1 MKRIA
6 LVLAGLIALT
16 FPARAEVAIQEVTSE
31 NGHVAW
37 LVNEPA
43 LPFTALEIRFRGG
56 TVLDRPGKRGA
67 VNLMVGLLEEGAG
80 DMDAQGFA
88 EAREALAASFG
99 FDAGEDSIGISAQ
112 FLTENR
118 DQAVALLHEALTAP
132 RFDDTAIE
140 RVRGQVLSHLASR
153 ATDPSSLA
161 SDAFDAA
168 AYGDHPYGS
177 YDGGTIDGVTA
188 LTRDDIV
195 NAYQDTLVLDGIYV
209 AAVGDITAE
218 QLGPLLDQL
227 FDGLPQTGATMPD
240 RVAFGLPGG
249 TTVVPFDTPQS
260 VALFGHVGIEREDPD
275 FFAAYLVN
283 TILGGPSS
291 LSRLMHQ
298 VREERGLTY
307 GIGSYL
313 VPVDWTESVLGQ
325 FSSQNA
331 VIGEALNV
339 VRDEW
344 AKIARDGITQE
355 ELTAAQTYLTG
366 SYPLRFDGN
375 ANIANI
381 MVAMQMEGLPIDYI
395 ATRNDQV
402 MAVTLEHANRV
413 AAELYKPDALH
424 FVVVGQPEGVVSN

>member
-6 LVLAGLIALT
+6 LVLVGLIALT
-16 FPARAEVAIQEVTSE
+16 FPARAEVAIQEVTSK

-37 LVNEPA
+37 LVHEPA
-43 LPFTALEIRFRGG
+43 LPFTALEIRFQGG
-56 TVLDRPGKRGA
+56 TTLDRPGKRGA
-67 VNLMVGLLEEGAG
+67 VNLMAGLLEEGAG

-99 FDAGEDSIGISAQ
+99 FDGGEDSIGISAQ

-132 RFDDTAIE
+132 TFDETALE

-153 ATDPSSLA
+153 ATEPRSLA
-161 SDAFDAA
+161 ADAFDEA

-177 YDGGTIDGVTA
+177 YDGGTVDSVTA
-188 LTRDDIV
+188 LTREDIL
-195 NAYQDTLVLDGIYV
+195 NAYRDTMALDRVYV
-209 AAVGDITAE
+209 AVVGDITAE

-227 FDGLPQTGATMPD
+227 FDGLPATGAAMPD

-260 VALFGHVGIEREDPD
+260 VALFGQRGIKRDDPD
-275 FFAAYLVN
+275 FFAAFVVN

-291 LSRLMHQ
+291 LSRLMNE
-298 VREERGLTY
+298 VREARGLTY

-313 VPVDWTESVLGQ
+313 IPADWTESVVGQ

-331 VIGEALNV
+331 VMGQAIDV
-339 VRDEW
+339 VREEW

-381 MVAMQMEGLPIDYI
+381 MASMQLIGLPIDYI
-395 ATRNDQV
+395 ATRNEQI

-424 FVVVGQPEGVVSN
+424 FVVVGQPEGVMSN

>member
-6 LVLAGLIALT
+6 LVVAGLIALS
-16 FPARAEVAIQEVTSE
+16 FPARAEVAIQEVTSD

-37 LVNEPA
+37 LVHEPA

-88 EAREALAASFG
+88 EAREALAASYG

-118 DQAVALLHEALTAP
+118 DQAVGLLHEALTAP
-132 RFDDTAIE
+132 RFDDTAVD

-168 AYGDHPYGS
+168 AYGDHPYGT
-177 YDGGTIDGVTA
+177 YDGGTVDSVTA

-195 NAYQDTLVLDGIYV
+195 NAYRDTMVLDRIHV

-218 QLGPLLDQL
+218 QLGPLMDQL
-227 FDGLPQTGATMPD
+227 FEGLPKTGAAMPG
-240 RVAFGLPGG
+240 RIAFGLPGG

-260 VALFGHVGIEREDPD
+260 VALFGHDGIEREDPD

-283 TILGGPSS
+283 TVMGGSSS

-331 VIGEALNV
+331 VIGEAIDV
-339 VRDEW
+339 VREEW
-344 AKIARDGITQE
+344 AKIASEGITQE
-355 ELTAAQTYLTG
+355 ELTAAQTYMTG

-381 MVAMQMEGLPIDYI
+381 MVSMQLEGLPIDYI
-395 ATRNDQV
+395 ATRNDQI
-402 MAVTLEHANRV
+402 MAVTLDEANRV
-413 AAELYKPDALH
+413 ASELYQPDALH

>member
-6 LVLAGLIALT
+6 LILVGLIILAL
-16 FPARAEVAIQEVTSE
+16 PARAEIDIQQVTSA
-31 NGHVAW
+31 NGHTAW

-56 TVLDRPGKRGA
+56 TSLDRPNKRGA

-80 DMDAQGFA
+80 ELDARGFA
-88 EAREALAASFG
+88 EAREGLAASYG
-99 FDAGEDSIGISAQ
+99 FDAGGDSIGISAQ

-118 DQAVALLHEALTAP
+118 DQAVDLLHEALTAP
-132 RFDDTAIE
+132 RFDDSAID
-140 RVRGQVLSHLASR
+140 RVRTQVLSHLASR
-153 ATDPSSLA
+153 TTDPNALA
-161 SDAFDAA
+161 GDAFDAA

-177 YDGGTIDGVTA
+177 YDSGTVDSVSA

-195 NAYQDTLVLDGIYV
+195 NAYHDTLALDRVYV

-218 QLGPLLDQL
+218 ELSPLLDRL
-227 FDGLPQTGATMPD
+227 FDGLPQSGAPMPE

-260 VALFGHVGIEREDPD
+260 VALFGHAGIKREDPD

-283 TILGGPSS
+283 TVLGGPSS
-291 LSRLMHQ
+291 ISRLMNE
-298 VREERGLTY
+298 VREKRGLTY

-313 VPVDWTESVLGQ
+313 VPTDLTESVLGR
-325 FSSQNA
+325 FASQNE
-331 VIGEALNV
+331 VMGEAIQV

-375 ANIANI
+375 GNIANI
-381 MVAMQMEGLPIDYI
+381 MVGMQMMGLPIDYI
-395 ATRNDQV
+395 ATRNDKV
-402 MAVTLEHANRV
+402 MAVTLEQANRV
-413 AAELYKPDALH
+413 ASELYNPDALH

>member
-16 FPARAEVAIQEVTSE
+16 LPARAEVAIEEVTSA

-56 TVLDRPGKRGA
+56 TALDRPGKRGA

-80 DMDAQGFA
+80 DLDAQGFA
-88 EAREALAASFG
+88 ETREALAASYG
-99 FDAGEDSIGISAQ
+99 FDSGDDTISISAQ

-118 DQAVALLHEALTAP
+118 NQAVDLLHEALTAP
-132 RFDDTAIE
+132 TFEGTALE
-140 RVRGQVLSHLASR
+140 RVRTQVLSHLASR
-153 ATDPSSLA
+153 ASDPSSLA
-161 SDAFDAA
+161 GDAFDSA
-168 AYGDHPYGS
+168 AYGNHPYGS
-177 YDGGTIDGVTA
+177 YDGGTVESVSA

-195 NAYQDTLVLDGIYV
+195 NAYRDTMVLDRIHV
-209 AAVGDITAE
+209 AAVGDISAE

-227 FDGLPQTGATMPD
+227 FEGLPQTGAAMPD
-240 RVAFGLPGG
+240 RVEFGLPGG

-260 VALFGHVGIEREDPD
+260 VALFGHNGIEREDPD

-283 TILGGPSS
+283 TVLGGPSS
-291 LSRLMHQ
+291 ISRLMNE

-313 VPVDWTESVLGQ
+313 IPADWTESVLGQ

-331 VIGEALNV
+331 VIGEAINV

-344 AKIARDGITQE
+344 AKIASEGITQE

-381 MVAMQMEGLPIDYI
+381 MVAMQLEGLPIDYI
-395 ATRNDQV
+395 ATRNEQV
-402 MAVTLEHANRV
+402 MAVTLDEANRV
-413 AAELYKPDALH
+413 ASELYRPDALH

>member
-1 MKRIA
+1 MKRFAFI
-6 LVLAGLIALT
+6 LAGLIALT
-16 FPARAEVAIQEVTSE
+16 LPARAEVAIEEVTSA

-67 VNLMVGLLEEGAG
+67 VNLMIGLLEEGAG
-80 DMDAQGFA
+80 DLDAQGFA

-99 FDAGEDSIGISAQ
+99 FNAGDDTISISAQ

-118 DQAVALLHEALTAP
+118 DQAVDLLHKALTAP
-132 RFDDTAIE
+132 IFDETALE
-140 RVRGQVLSHLASR
+140 RVRKQVLSHLASR
-153 ATDPSSLA
+153 ATDPNSIVG
-161 SDAFDAA
+161 DAFDAA

-177 YDGGTIDGVTA
+177 YDGGTVESVTA

-195 NAYQDTLVLDGIYV
+195 NAHQDTLVLDRIYV

-218 QLGPLLDQL
+218 QLGPLMDRL
-227 FDGLPQTGATMPD
+227 FKGLPQAGAAMPD
-240 RVAFGLPGG
+240 RVEFGLPGG
-249 TTVVPFDTPQS
+249 VTVVPFDTPQS
-260 VALFGHVGIEREDPD
+260 VALFGHDGIEREDPD
-275 FFAAYLVN
+275 FFAAYIVN
-283 TILGGPSS
+283 TVLGGPSS
-291 LSRLMHQ
+291 ISRLMNE

-313 VPVDWTESVLGQ
+313 VPVDWTESVLGR

-331 VIGEALNV
+331 VIGEAINV

-381 MVAMQMEGLPIDYI
+381 MVSMQLEGLPIDYI
-395 ATRNDQV
+395 ATRNEQV
-402 MAVTLEHANRV
+402 MAVTLDEANRV
-413 AAELYKPDALH
+413 ASELYNPDALH

>member
-37 LVNEPA
+37 LVHEPA
-43 LPFTALEIRFRGG
+43 LPFTALEIRFQGG

-67 VNLMVGLLEEGAG
+67 VNLMAGLLEEGAG
-80 DMDAQGFA
+80 EMDAQGFA

-99 FDAGEDSIGISAQ
+99 FEGGEDSIGISAQ

-132 RFDDTAIE
+132 SFNETALE

-153 ATDPSSLA
+153 ATEPRSLA
-161 SDAFDAA
+161 ADAFDAA

-177 YDGGTIDGVTA
+177 YDGGTVDSVTA
-188 LTRDDIV
+188 LTREDIV
-195 NAYQDTLVLDGIYV
+195 NAYRDTMALDRVYV
-209 AAVGDITAE
+209 AAVGDITADE
-218 QLGPLLDQL
+218 LGPLMDQL
-227 FDGLPQTGATMPD
+227 FEGLPLTGANMPE
-240 RVAFGLPGG
+240 RVEFGLPGG

-260 VALFGHVGIEREDPD
+260 VALFGHDGIKREDPD

-283 TILGGPSS
+283 TIMGGPSS
-291 LSRLMHQ
+291 LSRLMNQ
-298 VREERGLTY
+298 VRNQRGLTY

-313 VPVDWTESVLGQ
+313 IPADWTESVVGQ

-331 VIGEALNV
+331 VMGQAIDV
-339 VRDEW
+339 VREEW
-344 AKIARDGITQE
+344 VKIANEGITQE

-381 MVAMQMEGLPIDYI
+381 MASMQLIGLPIDYI
-395 ATRNDQV
+395 ATRNDQI

-413 AAELYKPDALH
+413 ASELYQPDALH

>member
-6 LVLAGLIALT
+6 LVLVGLIALT
-16 FPARAEVAIQEVTSE
+16 LPARAEVAIQEVTSA

-56 TVLDRPGKRGA
+56 TSLDRPGKRGA

-88 EAREALAASFG
+88 EAREALAASYG
-99 FDAGEDSIGISAQ
+99 FDSGRDTVSISAQ

-118 DQAVALLHEALTAP
+118 DQAVDLLHEALSAPNFDGTAL
-132 RFDDTAIE
+132 E
-140 RVRGQVLSHLASR
+140 RVRTQVLSHLTSR
-153 ATDPSSLA
+153 ATDPNSIA

-177 YDGGTIDGVTA
+177 YDGGTVESVTA
-188 LTRDDIV
+188 LTREDIV
-195 NAYQDTLVLDGIYV
+195 NAYRDTMALDRIFV
-209 AAVGDITAE
+209 AAVGDITAD
-218 QLGPLLDQL
+218 QLGPLLDRL
-227 FDGLPQTGATMPD
+227 FDGLPQTGAEMPE
-240 RVAFGLPGG
+240 RVEFGLPGG

-260 VALFGHVGIEREDPD
+260 VALFGHDGIKREDPD

-283 TILGGPSS
+283 TVLGGPSS
-291 LSRLMHQ
+291 ISRLMNEA
-298 VREERGLTY
+298 REERGLTY
-307 GIGSYL
+307 GIGAYL
-313 VPVDWTESVLGQ
+313 VPADLSEVVIGQ

-331 VIGEALNV
+331 VIGEAIDV

-344 AKIARDGITQE
+344 AKIASNGITQE

-381 MVAMQMEGLPIDYI
+381 MVSMQLEGLPIDYI
-395 ATRNDQV
+395 ATRNEQV
-402 MAVTLEHANRV
+402 MAVTLDEANRV
-413 AAELYKPDALH
+413 ASELYDPDALH

>member
-16 FPARAEVAIQEVTSE
+16 LPARADVSIEEVSSD

-37 LVNEPA
+37 LVHEPA

-88 EAREALAASFG
+88 QAREALAASFG
-99 FDAGEDSIGISAQ
+99 FDAGEDSLGISAQ
-112 FLTENR
+112 FLSENR
-118 DQAVALLHEALTAP
+118 DQAVDLLHQALTAP
-132 RFDDTAIE
+132 RFEDTALE
-140 RVRGQVLSHLASR
+140 RVRTQVLSHLSSR
-153 ATDPSSLA
+153 ATDPKSLA
-161 SDAFDAA
+161 GDAFDAA
-168 AYGDHPYGS
+168 AYGDHPYGT
-177 YDGGTIDGVTA
+177 YDGGTVDSVTA
-188 LTRDDIV
+188 LTREDIV
-195 NAYQDTLVLDGIYV
+195 AAYHDTLVLDGIYV
-209 AAVGDITAE
+209 AAVGDITAD
-218 QLGPLLDQL
+218 QLGALMDQL
-227 FDGLPQTGATMPD
+227 FEGLPKTGAALPD
-240 RVAFGLPGG
+240 HAEFGLLGG

-260 VALFGHVGIEREDPD
+260 VAIFGHSGIKREDPD

-283 TILGGPSS
+283 TIMGGPSS
-291 LSRLMHQ
+291 LSRLMKE
-298 VREERGLTY
+298 VRNKRGLTY

-313 VPVDWTESVLGQ
+313 VPADWAESVIGQ

-331 VIGEALNV
+331 VIGEAMEV

-344 AKIARDGITQE
+344 AKIARDGITQK

-375 ANIANI
+375 GNIANI
-381 MVAMQMEGLPIDYI
+381 MVGMQLEGLPIDYI

-413 AAELYKPDALH
+413 ASELYDPDALH
-424 FVVVGQPEGVVSN
+424 FIVVGQPEGVVSN

>member
-6 LVLAGLIALT
+6 LVVAGLIALT

-37 LVNEPA
+37 LVHEPA

-88 EAREALAASFG
+88 EAREALAASYG
-99 FDAGEDSIGISAQ
+99 FDAGEDSIGVSAQ

-118 DQAVALLHEALTAP
+118 DQAVELLHEALTAP
-132 RFDDTAIE
+132 RFDDAAVD
-140 RVRGQVLSHLASR
+140 RVRGQVLSHLSSR

-168 AYGDHPYGS
+168 AYGDHPYS
-177 YDGGTIDGVTA
+177 TYDGGTVDSVTA

-195 NAYQDTLVLDGIYV
+195 NAYRDTMVLDGIHV
-209 AAVGDITAE
+209 AVVGDITAE
-218 QLGPLLDQL
+218 QLGPLMDRL
-227 FDGLPQTGATMPD
+227 FDRLPQTGAATPS
-240 RVAFGLPGG
+240 RVEFGLPGG

-260 VALFGHVGIEREDPD
+260 VALFGHGGIERDDPD

-283 TILGGPSS
+283 TIMGGPSS
-291 LSRLMHQ
+291 LSRLMNQ
-298 VREERGLTY
+298 VRNQRGLTY

-313 VPVDWTESVLGQ
+313 VPVDWTESVIGQ

-331 VIGEALNV
+331 VIGEAIDV
-339 VRDEW
+339 VRSEW
-344 AKIARDGITQE
+344 AKISSEGITQE

-381 MVAMQMEGLPIDYI
+381 MVAMQLEGLPTDYI
-395 ATRNDQV
+395 ATRNEQIV
-402 MAVTLEHANRV
+402 SVTLEEANRV
-413 AAELYKPDALH
+413 ASELYRPDALH